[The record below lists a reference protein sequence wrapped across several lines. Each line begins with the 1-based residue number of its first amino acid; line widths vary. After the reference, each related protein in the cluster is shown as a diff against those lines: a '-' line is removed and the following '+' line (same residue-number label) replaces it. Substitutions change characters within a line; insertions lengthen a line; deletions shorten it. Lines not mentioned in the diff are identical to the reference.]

1 MRVLADGRVRRT
13 EAEWRAIVERFEK
26 SGLSVSAFCRRAK
39 LPRNSFLKWRRHLAD
54 SPSPTPAFVE
64 WIAPTGAAKPEVEEA
79 PARSAELE
87 LSLPGGVVLRWR
99 A

>member
-13 EAEWRAIVERFEK
+13 EAEWRAVVERFER

-39 LPRNSFLKWRRHLAD
+39 VSRGSFEKWRRRLAD
-54 SPSPTPAFVE
+54 SPRPSPAFVE
-64 WIAPTGAAKPEVEEA
+64 WLPPPSVEPETVAKGGPGEF
-79 PARSAELE
+79 E